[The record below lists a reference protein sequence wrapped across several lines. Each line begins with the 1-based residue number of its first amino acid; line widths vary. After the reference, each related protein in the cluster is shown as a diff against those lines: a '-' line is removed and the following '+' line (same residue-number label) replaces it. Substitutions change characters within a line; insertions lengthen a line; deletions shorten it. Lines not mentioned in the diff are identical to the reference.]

1 MQEPGSGPGDGALG
15 AAVQARPARGG
26 SAEHAG
32 SSPPR
37 SRRGFT
43 ALLSASGGPN
53 SRQSCQG
60 GRTPRPP
67 ALGGGQ
73 RGPAH
78 RTLASG
84 GTLRR
89 RRVSGGANSASDR
102 GPTSVPAA
110 TAAHGGERGGEGA
123 QVAGPGPPA
132 ARVTLVLPPPSFPR
146 P

>member
-1 MQEPGSGPGDGALG
+1 M
-15 AAVQARPARGG
+15 QARPARGG
-26 SAEHAG
+26 SAEDAG

-37 SRRGFT
+37 SRRGST

-53 SRQSCQG
+53 SRQRCQG

-67 ALGGGQ
+67 ALGDQ

-89 RRVSGGANSASDR
+89 RRVSGGVNSASD
-102 GPTSVPAA
+102 
-110 TAAHGGERGGEGA
+110 
-123 QVAGPGPPA
+123 
-132 ARVTLVLPPPSFPR
+132 
-146 P
+146 